1 MRLEG
6 LNQVK
11 LGPATVT
18 NQRVKAQTNLRSDVQ
33 LVINVTEQ
41 QRLEMS
47 QSQADRP
54 QPVCVEAKQL
64 PPTSGGNQER
74 PREGGGRSEAP
85 PGQPALLV
93 SL

>member
-18 NQRVKAQTNLRSDVQ
+18 NQRVKAQTNVRSDVQ

-41 QRLEMS
+41 RRLETS

-54 QPVCVEAKQL
+54 
-64 PPTSGGNQER
+64 R
-74 PREGGGRSEAP
+74 
-85 PGQPALLV
+85 
-93 SL
+93 